1 VNADQALELALTL
14 LQVTAF
20 VAGPV
25 LLASLI
31 AGVSIGILQAA
42 TQVNEASISFITKAG
57 AIVLVLV
64 TLGPMLASHA
74 LSYTRASFL
83 SIEHVVH

>member
-1 VNADQALELALTL
+1 MNADQALELALAL

-31 AGVSIGILQAA
+31 AGVTIGIVQAA
-42 TQVNEASISFITKAG
+42 TQVNEASISFVTKAG
-57 AIVLVLV
+57 AIVVVLV

-74 LSYTRASFL
+74 LTYTRASL
-83 SIEHVVH
+83 VAIEHVVH

>member
-1 VNADQALELALTL
+1 MNADQALELALTL

>member
-1 VNADQALELALTL
+1 MSADQALELALAL

-25 LLASLI
+25 LLASLL
-31 AGVSIGILQAA
+31 AGVSIGIVQAA

-57 AIVLVLV
+57 AIVVVLV
-64 TLGPMLASHA
+64 TLGPMLAAHA
-74 LSYTRASFL
+74 LSYTRASL
-83 SIEHVVH
+83 VSIEHVVR

>member
-1 VNADQALELALTL
+1 MNADQALELALAL

-25 LLASLI
+25 LVASLL
-31 AGVSIGILQAA
+31 AGVGIGVVQAA
-42 TQVNEASISFITKAG
+42 TQVNEASISFITKAV
-57 AIVLVLV
+57 AITLVLV

-74 LSYTRASFL
+74 LSYTRATLL